1 LVGESIRDVSL
12 HVSQSGRIQ
21 SGRGGCLRSARL
33 AIAVLA
39 YSAIVIA
46 LGVGFH
52 RSAHLAA
59 FGFSFP
65 RTFASFSLLLA
76 PLWFLGFVSAD
87 RLHVFSTTTKV
98 FGASL
103 LGLPY
108 FVFSSGTPEFD
119 WRVAVVVVAFP
130 LLLAAF
136 LGTPELPPEM
146 SWRDA
151 AVLAMIAAS
160 YFLHWFQRA
169 WPSPAL
175 AVLPKLF
182 LADVALYCFLIVRKI
197 DGAGYCLVSRRSAL
211 VTGIREW
218 TFYFPLALS
227 IGELSGFIHFHAV
240 LPGVGKTVADV
251 LLTFLLIALPEELF
265 FRSILQNLLETRL
278 GKNAA
283 LGLAAVLFGLSHF
296 HHGASFNWRYVL
308 LASVAGIFYGRAW
321 RRNRQIFAAIVTHT
335 GVDVV
340 WSLWF
345 R

>member
-1 LVGESIRDVSL
+1 M
-12 HVSQSGRIQ
+12 
-21 SGRGGCLRSARL
+21 
-33 AIAVLA
+33 
-39 YSAIVIA
+39 
-46 LGVGFH
+46 GV
-52 RSAHLAA
+52 
-59 FGFSFP
+59 
-65 RTFASFSLLLA
+65 
-76 PLWFLGFVSAD
+76 
-87 RLHVFSTTTKV
+87 
-98 FGASL
+98 
-103 LGLPY
+103 PY
-108 FVFSSGTPEFD
+108 FVFSIGTPELH
-119 WRVAVVVVAFP
+119 WRVAVVVLAFP

-136 LGTPELPPEM
+136 LRAPELPRQM

-151 AVLAMIAAS
+151 AVLAIIAAS

-169 WPSPAL
+169 WPYPAL

-211 VTGIREW
+211 VTGVREW
-218 TFYFPLALS
+218 FFYFPWALS
-227 IGELSGFIHFHAV
+227 IGELTGFIHFHAV
-240 LPGVGKTVADV
+240 LPAVGKIVADV
-251 LLTFLLIALPEELF
+251 LITFLLIALPEELF

-278 GKNAA
+278 GKNPA

-296 HHGASFNWRYVL
+296 NHGASFNWRYVL
-308 LASVAGIFYGRAW
+308 LASIAGIFYGRAW